1 MRKLQLVPRNL
12 RIPVNAWRHWA
23 YGISG
28 AAAIVSA
35 LLFLILGL
43 NYGIDF
49 RGGVLI
55 ELGSDKPIAIG
66 DLRASLSRAVS
77 GDLQVQRFGSD
88 REALVRLE
96 VEEGAG
102 GAEGAAGAADAAQ
115 AKTDGTGAREMA
127 QLGIIKSA
135 LGDAYDYRRVEIVG
149 PKVSRELII
158 AGFTAILAAVALV
171 LVYIW
176 IRFEWQFSL
185 GAVLALIHDV
195 ILTIGVFS
203 LTRIEFNLS
212 IIAAI
217 LTIVGYS
224 LNDTVVVYD
233 RVRENLRK
241 YKRMPLGALVDL
253 SVRQTLS
260 RTFMTSL
267 TTLLA
272 LAALYGLGGAVIAGF
287 TFAMIWGVFVGTYSS
302 IFIAAPLLLFLG
314 VEREWNR

>member
-12 RIPVNAWRHWA
+12 RIPVSASRHWA

-88 REALVRLE
+88 KEALVRLE

-102 GAEGAAGAADAAQ
+102 AAGATVSASD
-115 AKTDGTGAREMA
+115 KTDGTGAREMA